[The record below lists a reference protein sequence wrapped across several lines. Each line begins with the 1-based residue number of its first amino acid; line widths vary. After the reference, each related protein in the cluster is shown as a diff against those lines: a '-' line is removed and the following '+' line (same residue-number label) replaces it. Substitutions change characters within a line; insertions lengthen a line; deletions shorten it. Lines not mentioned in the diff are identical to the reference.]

1 MKKDFTKDTQEF
13 EIMQSFMIILQKYY
27 EPEDTDR
34 YWDDVLETMDKF
46 CKYYK
51 NSICIYL
58 MNAVLRYLEDK
69 HKGKLETIESVEG
82 GKSSD

>member
-1 MKKDFTKDTQEF
+1 MKKEFKKDTPEY

-27 EPEDTDR
+27 EPEDADE
-34 YWDDVLETMDKF
+34 YWDEVVETMDKF

-58 MNAVLRYLEDK
+58 MKAVLHYLEDK
-69 HKGKLETIESVEG
+69 HNGKLATIESVEG